1 MAWLYQEQ
9 TVERL
14 FLALMAAAPAVAAVG
29 ALLHRFAA
37 GKLSRRAATLW
48 VVLAAAGPAN
58 YGLWRLFNAI
68 EDYWGLDRVK
78 PLLINFAIF
87 VALGVVAGLVLRVL
101 LRPE

>member
-1 MAWLYQEQ
+1 MAWLYQEE
-9 TVERL
+9 TIEAL
-14 FLALMAAAPAVAAVG
+14 FLALIAITPAIAAVG
-29 ALLHRFAA
+29 GVLHRLAA
-37 GKLSRRAATLW
+37 GRLSRRALTLW
-48 VVLAAAGPAN
+48 AGVALAGPAN

-87 VALGVVAGLVLRVL
+87 VALGVVVGLVLRIL